1 MGSEWKVIQLN
12 QFVKHRKGF
21 AFKSKDYVSSG
32 IPVVRVSNFTDDSI
46 DISDFKYVRSDI
58 ADEKIAF
65 ELVEND
71 VVIATVGSWPKNPA
85 SVVGKVIRVPIT
97 ATPSLLNQNA
107 VVLRP
112 ISGEKYDKDFLFYL
126 LKNNDFS
133 NYIISTAQGSANQAS
148 ITLKDIY
155 AYSFPLPNPEE
166 RKALSSIL
174 RELDNKIT
182 LNRQINQTLEQMA
195 QTLFKS
201 WFVDFDPVIDNAL
214 DVGFF
219 EKDLAF
225 SEELLRR
232 VEARKAVR
240 ESGNFKPL
248 SEDIR
253 RLFPN
258 AFEECAEPAL
268 GLGGWIPEG
277 WDINC
282 LENISKCIKGIS
294 YKSSELSASDTA
306 LVTLKSFQRGGG
318 YRLDGLKSYV
328 GSYKKEQEVVAGD
341 LIIACTDV
349 TQAAD
354 IIGKPAI
361 VISDPCYSKLVVS
374 LDVSVIRP
382 KHISLK
388 YYLYGIAKTSEFQNY
403 TYSHS
408 TGTTVLHL
416 SKNAVPNF
424 MVSLPNELILQRYH
438 EMVLPLFDSIEKNTC
453 SLRVLTQLRDTLLPK
468 LISGELSLSDIKI
481 DIPEETLI

>member
-12 QFVKHRKGF
+12 QFVKHQKGF

-46 DISDFKYVRSDI
+46 DISDFKYVSSDI

-166 RKALSSIL
+166 RKVLSNIL
-174 RELDNKIT
+174 RKLDNKIT
-182 LNRQINQTLEQMA
+182 LNRQISQTLEQMA

-201 WFVDFDPVIDNAL
+201 WFVDFDPVVDNAL
-214 DVGFF
+214 DAGFF
-219 EKDLAF
+219 EQDLGF
-225 SEELLRR
+225 SEELLHR
-232 VEARKAVR
+232 VEVRKAVR
-240 ESGNFKPL
+240 ESDNFKPL

-253 RLFPN
+253 RLFPD

-268 GLGGWIPEG
+268 GLGGWVPKRWKGQPIKTHCVKIQNGGTPSRSNSDYWDGGNIPWLTSGEVRQSIVTNVENTITDLG
-277 WDINC
+277 LQNSSAKWVSSYSTLVALYGATAGEVSINVDPLTTNQAVC
-282 LENISKCIKGIS
+282 ALIPKESYCWFNYLQVRNKTIEMQNQAVGSAQQNISKR
-294 YKSSELSASDTA
+294 
-306 LVTLKSFQRGGG
+306 LVENL
-318 YRLDGLKSYV
+318 
-328 GSYKKEQEVVAGD
+328 
-341 LIIACTDV
+341 
-349 TQAAD
+349 
-354 IIGKPAI
+354 I
-361 VISDPCYSKLVVS
+361 VISP
-374 LDVSVIRP
+374 
-382 KHISLK
+382 
-388 YYLYGIAKTSEFQNY
+388 
-403 TYSHS
+403 
-408 TGTTVLHL
+408 
-416 SKNAVPNF
+416 
-424 MVSLPNELILQRYH
+424 LPYIVEIFNQRV
-438 EMVLPLFDSIEKNTC
+438 EPLFLKSIFNQKMAME
-453 SLRVLTQLRDTLLPK
+453 LTKLRDTLLPK

>member
-12 QFVKHRKGF
+12 QFVKHQKGF

-46 DISDFKYVRSDI
+46 DISDFKYVSSDI

-166 RKALSSIL
+166 RKVLSNIL
-174 RELDNKIT
+174 RKLDNKIT

-201 WFVDFDPVIDNAL
+201 WFVDFDPVVDNAL
-214 DVGFF
+214 DAGFF
-219 EKDLAF
+219 EQDLAF
-225 SEELLRR
+225 SDELLRR
-232 VEARKAVR
+232 VEIRKAVR
-240 ESGNFKPL
+240 ESDNFKPL

-253 RLFPN
+253 RLFPD

-268 GLGGWIPEG
+268 GLGGWVPKG
-277 WDINC
+277 W
-282 LENISKCIKGIS
+282 
-294 YKSSELSASDTA
+294 
-306 LVTLKSFQRGGG
+306 
-318 YRLDGLKSYV
+318 
-328 GSYKKEQEVVAGD
+328 QEVKLTDLVYTVSKTYPLKTVKEVIFLNTGD
-341 LIIACTDV
+341 IENGSFLHTTYSPV
-349 TQAAD
+349 NGLPGQAKKSIQKGD
-354 IIGKPAI
+354 ILF
-361 VISDPCYSKLVVS
+361 SE
-374 LDVSVIRP
+374 IRP
-382 KHISLK
+382 KNKRFAFVNFESNDYVVSTKLMVLRAK
-388 YYLYGIAKTSEFQNY
+388 NNFNPLFAYFLLTLNETTDELQRIAELRS
-403 TYSHS
+403 
-408 TGTTVLHL
+408 GTFPQIT
-416 SKNAVPNF
+416 F
-424 MVSLPNELILQRYH
+424 NELSLIKFFFPA
-438 EMVLPLFDSIEKNTC
+438 VDSIVELFSTSYLEPFFEKSSFNGQESE
-453 SLRVLTQLRDTLLPK
+453 SLTKLRDTLLPK

>member
-12 QFVKHRKGF
+12 QFVKHQKGF

-32 IPVVRVSNFTDDSI
+32 IPIVRVSNFTDDSI
-46 DISDFKYVRSDI
+46 DISDFKYVSSDI

-166 RKALSSIL
+166 RKVLSNIL
-174 RELDNKIT
+174 RKLDNKIT

-201 WFVDFDPVIDNAL
+201 WFVDFDPVVDNAL
-214 DVGFF
+214 DAGFF
-219 EKDLAF
+219 EQDLAF
-225 SEELLRR
+225 SDELLRR
-232 VEARKAVR
+232 VEIRKAVR
-240 ESGNFKPL
+240 ESDNFKPL

-253 RLFPN
+253 RLFPD
-258 AFEECAEPAL
+258 AFEECAESTL
-268 GLGGWIPEG
+268 GLGGWVPKG
-277 WDINC
+277 WMSKSISDAIFINPKVNLAKDTVAKFVDMKALPTSGYSIEEVSEKPFSGGMKFQNNDILLARITPC
-282 LENISKCIKGIS
+282 LENGKTGIVDFLSENEAGFGSTEFIILRGNKNIHYS
-294 YKSSELSASDTA
+294 YIACLARYE
-306 LVTLKSFQRGGG
+306 SFRQHVIQ
-318 YRLDGLKSYV
+318 SMV
-328 GSYKKEQEVVAGD
+328 GSSGRQRVQNGCFNDYKIAVPSGEVMNRF
-341 LIIACTDV
+341 
-349 TQAAD
+349 AD
-354 IIGKPAI
+354 I
-361 VISDPCYSKLVVS
+361 VS
-374 LDVSVIRP
+374 PSF
-382 KHISLK
+382 KK
-388 YYLYGIAKTSEFQNY
+388 
-403 TYSHS
+403 
-408 TGTTVLHL
+408 
-416 SKNAVPNF
+416 
-424 MVSLPNELILQRYH
+424 
-438 EMVLPLFDSIEKNTC
+438 
-453 SLRVLTQLRDTLLPK
+453 LTQNTNESRSLTKLRDTLLPK